1 MNTSEDI
8 IPTPTTN
15 WSDDESSTAD
25 ALPKPPDDIKISTY
39 YVANKTDLKTSTYYV
54 TPQPHQPECAI
65 RIMLTLVT
73 NPKNRTITNKQ
84 KLIKLL
90 KERIATRKSNTIK
103 AELIAVLKQRIKNK
117 NEKPL
122 YPKQIPFF

>member
-8 IPTPTTN
+8 IPTPTTD

-39 YVANKTDLKTSTYYV
+39 YVANKTGLKPSTYYI
-54 TPQPHQPECAI
+54 TPQPNQPEFAA

-73 NPKNRTITNKQ
+73 DPKHRTITNKQ

-90 KERIATRKSNTIK
+90 QERIAKRKSNTIK
-103 AELIAVLKQRIKNK
+103 AKLIAVLKQRIKNK
-117 NEKPL
+117 NEKYFNP
-122 YPKQIPFF
+122 